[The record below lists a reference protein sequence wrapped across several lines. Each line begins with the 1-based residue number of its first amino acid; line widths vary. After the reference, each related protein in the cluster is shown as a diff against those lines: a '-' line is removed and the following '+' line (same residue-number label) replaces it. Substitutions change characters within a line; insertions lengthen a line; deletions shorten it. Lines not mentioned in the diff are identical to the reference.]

1 MFYHPPAY
9 ISPYALANQVKEL
22 EIADLRRDF
31 ARQVQGFIRDA
42 GVPLQTSLK
51 IAPRARNA
59 RPVYIVTGAGFTP
72 YDEATHGVCETHA
85 FASRN
90 GEDGTRYLMNNTAAI
105 FERLAL
111 SGERAVV
118 HSKDPDLVRAMA
130 GRYGCGEQ
138 IAVITGD
145 LGGPEVLRDIYA
157 ALEKFAEKE
166 PVSTVRMALYQSFAQ
181 NNGEPFKPLHREKI
195 EEVERA
201 ANRRIRFVYNMAAMG
216 YDLLMNRGLADLRI
230 VSLSALAATR
240 ATYGLL
246 ADSADKFMNEL
257 VWKTFHLEANISTG
271 KPVSVYQVNPGITTA
286 CDVYQKKEARQLV
299 KHESLADGFPMD
311 AEVFLGRRDL
321 PQMSAHDVAWVADA
335 LLRTP
340 ENANPN
346 DAMPARVR
354 ALLYGGF
361 EPDEL
366 ERRFEG
372 AIRRNGAALEI
383 DPERRL
389 PEHILTPQT
398 SYGTLPQKI
407 RAGDYRRISLSPPG
421 QRF

>member
-1 MFYHPPAY
+1 MFLHTQLFN
-9 ISPYALANQVKEL
+9 SPTTLARQVQEL
-22 EIADLRRDF
+22 EVADLRREF
-31 ARQVQGFIRDA
+31 ATQVQGFIRDA
-42 GVPLQTSLK
+42 GVPVETSLK
-51 IAPRARNA
+51 IKPHARAA
-59 RPVYIVTGAGFTP
+59 RPVFIVTGASFTP
-72 YDEATHGVCETHA
+72 FDPATHGASETHA

-90 GEDGTRYLMNNTAAI
+90 GADGTRYLMNNTAAI

-111 SGERAVV
+111 SGERVIV
-118 HSKDPDLVRAMA
+118 HSKDPDLTRTLA
-130 GRYGCGEQ
+130 GHYGCGNQVE
-138 IAVITGD
+138 VISGD

-157 ALEKFAEKE
+157 ALERFSQKQ

-181 NNGEPFKPLHREKI
+181 NNGEPFKPIHREKI

-201 ANRRIRFVYNMAAMG
+201 ANKRIRFVYNMAAMG

-240 ATYGLL
+240 ATYGLI

-271 KPVSVYQVNPGITTA
+271 KPVSIYQVNPGITTA
-286 CDVYQKKEARQLV
+286 CDVYQKREARQLV
-299 KHESLADGFPMD
+299 KHESMADGFPFD

-346 DAMPARVR
+346 EAMPASVK

-372 AIRRNGAALEI
+372 AIRKDGTTLEI
-383 DPERRL
+383 DPGRQL

-407 RAGDYRRISLSPPG
+407 RLGDYRRVSLSPPG